1 LLIGKGF
8 RLMHNNLTLLVI
20 LILSIFITNS
30 FVIFSGE
37 GNNNNNNT
45 SKRLSIA
52 GWSTNVTSAIALTSA
67 FVGLFYRTK
76 KQPNP
81 SYSKYY
87 NSRKIQY
94 SLCIFLTLWLVAQI
108 IWGYYQQSPYLS
120 IADVLW
126 LIGYVFFG
134 YFLFSLYNMLR
145 KTFIQSHV
153 VVLVSVI
160 IVISLAYMVDLVVS
174 TSQLLSSHEVA
185 FGVLLVDIAYPILDG
200 ILLVPAVLIL
210 WSLLSGT
217 KQEQGPKQQQQEQQ
231 QEQQQQHF
239 ASFNWILLSL
249 SMIIFA
255 IADSSFAYFSAFNI
269 TTVQNEVWISDML
282 YNTAYL
288 TLAAALIRYS
298 DFFILTAKYPY
309 TSSKSL

>member
-8 RLMHNNLTLLVI
+8 RLKHNNLTLLVI
-20 LILSIFITNS
+20 LILSILVTNS

-37 GNNNNNNT
+37 GNNNENNT

-52 GWSTNVTSAIALTSA
+52 GWSTNVTSAIALASA
-67 FVGLFYRTK
+67 FVGLYYRTK

-94 SLCIFLTLWLVAQI
+94 SLCIFLTLWFVAQI

-134 YFLFSLYNMLR
+134 YFLLSLYNMLR
-145 KTFIQSHV
+145 KAFIQPHV

-174 TSQLLSSHEVA
+174 TSQLLSSHEEA
-185 FGVLLVDIAYPILDG
+185 PGVLLVNIAYPILDG

-210 WSLLSGT
+210 WSLLSGI
-217 KQEQGPKQQQQEQQ
+217 KQEQGPKQQQQ
-231 QEQQQQHF
+231 QQHY

-269 TTVQNEVWISDML
+269 TTVQNEVWILDML

>member
-1 LLIGKGF
+1 
-8 RLMHNNLTLLVI
+8 LTLLVI
-20 LILSIFITNS
+20 LILSILITNS

-52 GWSTNVTSAIALTSA
+52 GWSTNVTSAIALASA
-67 FVGLFYRTK
+67 FVGLYYRTK

-94 SLCIFLTLWLVAQI
+94 SLCIFLTLWFVAQI

-145 KTFIQSHV
+145 KAFIQPHV

-174 TSQLLSSHEVA
+174 TSQLLSSHEEA
-185 FGVLLVDIAYPILDG
+185 HGVLLVNIAYPILDG

-210 WSLLSGT
+210 WSLLSGI
-217 KQEQGPKQQQQEQQ
+217 KQEQGPKQQQQQQ
-231 QEQQQQHF
+231 QQQQHF

-269 TTVQNEVWISDML
+269 TTVQNEVWILDML

>member
-8 RLMHNNLTLLVI
+8 RLKHNNLALLVI
-20 LILSIFITNS
+20 LILSILITNS

-37 GNNNNNNT
+37 GNNNYNNT

-52 GWSTNVTSAIALTSA
+52 SWSANVTSAIALASA
-67 FVGLFYRTK
+67 FVGLYYRTK

-87 NSRKIQY
+87 NSKKIQY
-94 SLCIFLTLWLVAQI
+94 SLCIFLTLWFVAQI

-217 KQEQGPKQQQQEQQ
+217 KQEQGPKQQQQ
-231 QEQQQQHF
+231 QQHY
-239 ASFNWILLSL
+239 ASLNWILLSL

-255 IADSSFAYFSAFNI
+255 IADGSFAYFSAFNI
-269 TTVQNEVWISDML
+269 TTVQNEVWILDML

-288 TLAAALIRYS
+288 TLAVALIRYS

>member
-8 RLMHNNLTLLVI
+8 RLKHNNLTLLVI
-20 LILSIFITNS
+20 LILSILITNS

-37 GNNNNNNT
+37 GNNNYNDT

-52 GWSTNVTSAIALTSA
+52 SWSTNVTSAIALASA
-67 FVGLFYRTK
+67 FVGLYYRTK
-76 KQPNP
+76 RQPNP

-87 NSRKIQY
+87 NSKKIQY
-94 SLCIFLTLWLVAQI
+94 SLCIFLTLWFVAQI

-120 IADVLW
+120 IVDVLW

-217 KQEQGPKQQQQEQQ
+217 KQKQGPKQQQQQQ
-231 QEQQQQHF
+231 QQQQHY

-255 IADSSFAYFSAFNI
+255 IADGSFAYFSAFNI
-269 TTVQNEVWISDML
+269 TTVQNEVWIVDML

>member
-8 RLMHNNLTLLVI
+8 RLKHNNLTLLVI
-20 LILSIFITNS
+20 LILSILVTNS

-37 GNNNNNNT
+37 GNNNENNT

-52 GWSTNVTSAIALTSA
+52 GWSTNVTSAIALASA
-67 FVGLFYRTK
+67 FVGLYYRTK

-94 SLCIFLTLWLVAQI
+94 SLCIFLTLWFVAQI

-134 YFLFSLYNMLR
+134 YFLLSLYNMLR
-145 KTFIQSHV
+145 KAFIQPHV

-174 TSQLLSSHEVA
+174 TSQLLSSHEEA
-185 FGVLLVDIAYPILDG
+185 PGVLLVNIAYPILDG

-210 WSLLSGT
+210 WSLLSGI
-217 KQEQGPKQQQQEQQ
+217 KQEQGPKQQQQ
-231 QEQQQQHF
+231 QQQHY

-269 TTVQNEVWISDML
+269 TTVQNEVWILDML

>member
-1 LLIGKGF
+1 
-8 RLMHNNLTLLVI
+8 
-20 LILSIFITNS
+20 
-30 FVIFSGE
+30 
-37 GNNNNNNT
+37 
-45 SKRLSIA
+45 
-52 GWSTNVTSAIALTSA
+52 
-67 FVGLFYRTK
+67 
-76 KQPNP
+76 
-81 SYSKYY
+81 
-87 NSRKIQY
+87 
-94 SLCIFLTLWLVAQI
+94 
-108 IWGYYQQSPYLS
+108 
-120 IADVLW
+120 
-126 LIGYVFFG
+126 
-134 YFLFSLYNMLR
+134 MLR
-145 KTFIQSHV
+145 KAYIQPHV
-153 VVLVSVI
+153 VALVSVI

-217 KQEQGPKQQQQEQQ
+217 KQEQGPKQQQQQQ
-231 QEQQQQHF
+231 QQQQHY

-255 IADSSFAYFSAFNI
+255 IADGSFAYFSAFNI
-269 TTVQNEVWISDML
+269 TTVQNEVWILDML

-298 DFFILTAKYPY
+298 DFLILTAKYPY

>member
-8 RLMHNNLTLLVI
+8 RLKHNNLTLLVI
-20 LILSIFITNS
+20 LILSILVTNS

-37 GNNNNNNT
+37 GNNNENNT

-52 GWSTNVTSAIALTSA
+52 GWSTNVTSAIALASA
-67 FVGLFYRTK
+67 FVGLYYRTK

-94 SLCIFLTLWLVAQI
+94 SLCIFLTLWFVAQI
-108 IWGYYQQSPYLS
+108 IWAYYQQSPYLS

-126 LIGYVFFG
+126 LIGYLFFG
-134 YFLFSLYNMLR
+134 YFLLSLYNMLR
-145 KTFIQSHV
+145 KAFIQPHV

-174 TSQLLSSHEVA
+174 TSQLLSSHEEA
-185 FGVLLVDIAYPILDG
+185 PGVLLVNIAYPILDG

-210 WSLLSGT
+210 WSLLSGI
-217 KQEQGPKQQQQEQQ
+217 KQEQGPKQQQQ
-231 QEQQQQHF
+231 QQQQHY

-269 TTVQNEVWISDML
+269 TTVQNEVWILDML